1 MVSLEK
7 VHGYFKMES
16 KDFSLIRHY
25 LGKTRNQLSIVL
37 CISPK
42 SIQSFEQ
49 GWRKIPTG
57 VERQLLLLLSLK
69 RIRHERGKPCWEI
82 RNCPAEW
89 RENCVAWEFKAGYLC
104 WFINGTFCQGR
115 VQENWSK
122 KMMLCRQCDVFR
134 SMLPT
139 IYE

>member
-7 VHGYFKMES
+7 IHGYFKMES

-25 LGKTRNQLSIVL
+25 LGKTRMQLSILL

-42 SIQSFEQ
+42 SIESFEQ
-49 GWRKIPTG
+49 GCRKIPTG
-57 VERQLLLLLSLK
+57 VERQLLFLLSLK
-69 RIRHERGKPCWEI
+69 KIRNESVKPCWEI
-82 RNCPAEW
+82 LNCSTEW
-89 RENCVAWEFKAGYLC
+89 RENCVAWELKTGYLC
-104 WFINGTFCQGR
+104 WFINGTFCQGKI
-115 VQENWSK
+115 QESWDSK
-122 KMMLCRQCDVFR
+122 MRLCRQCDVFR